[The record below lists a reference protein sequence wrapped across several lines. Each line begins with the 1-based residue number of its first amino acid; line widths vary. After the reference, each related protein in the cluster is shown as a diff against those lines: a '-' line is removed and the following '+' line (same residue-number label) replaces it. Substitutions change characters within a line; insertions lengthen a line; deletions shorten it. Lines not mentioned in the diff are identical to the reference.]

1 MAFFT
6 IDNEYCGVKTKDQD
20 YQLFRCRDGRLVC
33 NLTND
38 YFEFAFS
45 MGTGGFIVAVGMIDI
60 VTRKCSPWSIK
71 GLIHFAR
78 NDMHLFVCDMQ
89 NHIVSSDME

>member
-1 MAFFT
+1 
-6 IDNEYCGVKTKDQD
+6 
-20 YQLFRCRDGRLVC
+20 
-33 NLTND
+33 
-38 YFEFAFS
+38 
-45 MGTGGFIVAVGMIDI
+45 VAVGMIDI

-89 NHIVSSDME
+89 KHIVSSDME